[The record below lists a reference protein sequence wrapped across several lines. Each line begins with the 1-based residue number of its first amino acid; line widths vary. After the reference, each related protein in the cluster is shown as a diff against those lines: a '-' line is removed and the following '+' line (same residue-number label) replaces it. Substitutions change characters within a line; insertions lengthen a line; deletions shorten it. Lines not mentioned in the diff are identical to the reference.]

1 MPRIF
6 YFEKTKDYGLGT
18 TERQLIFAFLLA
30 SRLSNFQNFVFEC
43 FKE

>member
-18 TERQLIFAFLLA
+18 TERKLIFAFYLP
-30 SRLSNFQNFVFEC
+30 QH
-43 FKE
+43 